1 MSPRWT
7 ARIALPQALNG
18 KWLSPLQQHTSS
30 PARRTRQTFS
40 STNSLSL
47 EIGQEEPGAQL
58 GEEDLDKNL
67 RESDLTI

>member
-1 MSPRWT
+1 M
-7 ARIALPQALNG
+7 ALPASATHEQPSAAHPTDL
-18 KWLSPLQQHTSS
+18 L
-30 PARRTRQTFS
+30 FDE
-40 STNSLSL
+40 LSL